1 MPAGM
6 PGSHQTRPRQSSALP
21 QHPPPAAHGSPSG
34 TPSIGTPHP
43 CGTSLAD
50 GFTVHPGVLLANFD
64 SPALARW

>member
-1 MPAGM
+1 MPADM

-21 QHPPPAAHGSPSG
+21 HHPPPAAHGSPSG
-34 TPSIGTPHP
+34 TPFHRHAHP

-50 GFTVHPGVLLANFD
+50 GFTVHSGVLLANFY